1 MIGTRSGLR
10 SALTVDLALLAPVRG
25 AVTALPVVAVFV
37 CGLVVGNTR
46 AAVSM
51 AIGANLIAI
60 VSLVSAPRLSIALAV
75 IDAFGMGFSVFV
87 GSVTVPYPFLHTTLL
102 VVWCFCGGMLVAFGL
117 GEAAVGTQA
126 VIAFLVLG
134 RFFGTPRDALALGA
148 LVVIGALVEIFAL
161 LLLRLP
167 PTLRFQRSRLAEAFT
182 VLAGFAR
189 RDPRYSPADASRALD
204 EAGRALSAPSLFGR
218 SDARELRAMLDQA
231 ERIRLELAVLI
242 GFRARLGATGGS
254 TSTSTVDAY
263 LQDASE
269 ALVEIG
275 TALRHPRQPVGWTGA
290 EKLSRAGVDRHA
302 VSPEAND
309 SQATLLVRQSL
320 AHLDA
325 LGGQLRACENLVEKV
340 RTGTDRHGWAVA
352 FPRVRRPRLARPG
365 TAIAV
370 LRANLH
376 GKSPVFRHA
385 VRFAVAVPAAAL
397 LASWLALPRPYWV
410 PFAVAVILKPDY
422 SSLFRSGIGRVIG
435 TLVGATL
442 AALLVSGLHPNL
454 LVTTVLVAVMAW
466 AAYTS
471 WSANFAV
478 AIGFVTA
485 LLLILL
491 STSLT
496 DTVGTAVDRLIDVLL
511 GAAIAFVAFLVWP
524 TSSRS
529 GVREAESA
537 LFVANR
543 DYLAVVVGLVEGR
556 RVDPGRVSE
565 CSRAALIT
573 WVDAEDAIGRSVQ
586 EPAAMR
592 TDPAKGRGLLAV
604 ALRIGR
610 ASHALRI
617 DAAREV
623 TVPAFEELEALSTAL
638 CQALSAVA
646 DRLAGRPHDPVA
658 ELRPLYRE
666 AASRLS
672 LLGAPPSIALHLDEL
687 VNAVNTA
694 VALAGPAE
702 PLPSGQ

>member
-10 SALTVDLALLAPVRG
+10 SALTVDLGLLAPVRG

-37 CGLVVGNTR
+37 CGLTLGDTR

-51 AIGANLIAI
+51 AIGANLIAF
-60 VSLVSAPRLSIALAV
+60 VSLVSAPRLSVTLAV

-87 GSVTVPYPFLHTTLL
+87 GSVTVPSPYLHTILL

-189 RDPRYSPADASRALD
+189 RDPRYSPADASHALD
-204 EAGRALSAPSLFGR
+204 EAGRVLSAPSLFGR

-231 ERIRLELAVLI
+231 GRIRLELAVLI
-242 GFRARLGATGGS
+242 GFRARLGTTGGS
-254 TSTSTVDAY
+254 TATVDAY

-275 TALRHPRQPVGWTGA
+275 TALRHPRQPVGWTAA
-290 EKLSRAGVDRHA
+290 EKLDRVGVDRHA
-302 VSPEAND
+302 VSPGADD
-309 SQATLLVRQSL
+309 SQATLLVGQCL

-365 TAIAV
+365 TALAV

-435 TLVGATL
+435 TLLGATL
-442 AALLVSGLHPNL
+442 AALLVSGLHPSL

-466 AAYTS
+466 AGYTS
-471 WSANFAV
+471 WSASFAV

-491 STSLT
+491 STSLS

-511 GAAIAFVAFLVWP
+511 GAAIAYVAFLVWP

-543 DYLAVVVGLVEGR
+543 DYLTVVVKLVEGR
-556 RVDPGRVSE
+556 RVEPVRVSE
-565 CSRAALIT
+565 CSRAVLIT

-592 TDPAKGRGLLAV
+592 TDPAQGRGLLAV
-604 ALRIGR
+604 ALRIDR

-617 DAAREV
+617 DAAQEV
-623 TVPAFEELEALSTAL
+623 TVPPFEELEHLSTAL
-638 CQALSAVA
+638 CQALAAVA

-666 AASRLS
+666 TASRLG
-672 LLGAPPSIALHLDEL
+672 LLGAPPSIALHLDDL

-694 VALAGPAE
+694 GTLAGPAE
-702 PLPSGQ
+702 PHPSDQ

>member
-10 SALTVDLALLAPVRG
+10 SALAIDLGLLAPVRG

-37 CGLVVGNTR
+37 CGLALGDTR

-51 AIGANLIAI
+51 AVGANLIAI
-60 VSLVSAPRLSIALAV
+60 VSLVSAPRLSVALAV
-75 IDAFGMGFSVFV
+75 LDALGMAFSVFV
-87 GSVTVPYPFLHTTLL
+87 GSVTVPYPYLHTTLL
-102 VVWCFCGGMLVAFGL
+102 VVWCFCGGMLVAFGVS
-117 GEAAVGTQA
+117 EAVVGTQA

-134 RFFGTPRDALALGA
+134 RFFGTPHDALALGA
-148 LVVIGALVEIFAL
+148 LVLIGALVEVFAL

-182 VLAGFAR
+182 VLAGLAR
-189 RDPRYSPADASRALD
+189 GDPRHSPADASRALD
-204 EAGRALSAPSLFGR
+204 EAGRVLAAPSLFGR
-218 SDARELRAMLDQA
+218 SDVRELRAILDQA
-231 ERIRLELAVLI
+231 GRIRLELAVVI
-242 GFRARLGATGGS
+242 GFRARLGVTGGS
-254 TSTSTVDAY
+254 TATATVDAY

-275 TALRHPRQPVGWTGA
+275 TALRHPRQPVGWSAA
-290 EKLSRAGVDRHA
+290 EQLERAGVDRHG
-302 VSPEAND
+302 VSQGVNE
-309 SQATLLVRQSL
+309 QATLLARQSL
-320 AHLDA
+320 SHLDA

-340 RTGTDRHGWAVA
+340 RTGTDRHGWAVP

-365 TAIAV
+365 TALAV

-376 GKSPVFRHA
+376 ATSPVFRHA

-422 SSLFRSGIGRVIG
+422 SGLFRTGIGRVIG
-435 TLVGATL
+435 TLLGATL

-471 WSANFAV
+471 WSASFAV

-496 DTVGTAVDRLIDVLL
+496 DTVGTAVDRLVDVLL
-511 GAAIAFVAFLVWP
+511 GAAIAYVAFLVWP
-524 TSSRS
+524 TSSRA
-529 GVREAESA
+529 GVGEAESA

-556 RVDPGRVSE
+556 QVDPGRVSE
-565 CSRAALIT
+565 CSRAVLIT

-592 TDPAKGRGLLAV
+592 TDPARGRGLLAV
-604 ALRIGR
+604 ALRIDR

-623 TVPAFEELEALSTAL
+623 TVPPFEELEALCTAL

-658 ELRPLYRE
+658 QLRPLYRE
-666 AASRLS
+666 TVSRLS
-672 LLGAPPSIALHLDEL
+672 LLAAPPSIGLHLDEL

-694 VALAGPAE
+694 VTLAGPAE
-702 PLPSGQ
+702 PPPSGQ